1 MHDSRPD
8 PVTILPVLHQRLE
21 FADCVRAAM
30 RETRFDAV
38 AVEVPSS
45 LEATWLRAIERLPA
59 ISALLY
65 ENAAD
70 QTIFLPVQPADPM
83 VEAARAAREAGI
95 PLRCADLDVD
105 GYADYRDAAPDPYAV
120 VRLGL
125 PTVYDLFRRRPRVR
139 DPQDDRREAAMAFHV
154 QELVDEGAERVL
166 LVCGMH
172 HAEGVTRAL
181 QAEQAIP
188 LTRPQRKNIR
198 LVHLHPDSLGEVL
211 SEIPFHVAAYE
222 SHRAGPPPGPSP
234 VEAPGP
240 GATPAT
246 AEPGRS
252 YGPFR
257 VLSGSGRD
265 RDDRAVEAVH
275 RAARTAFETDGDGR
289 RPRPLDRLKLQ
300 FELLGSAEREL
311 VTAAPD
317 EQVKAWQRFQ
327 LARFGRNLALADG
340 ALVPDLFN
348 LIAAARGCVS
358 DNYAWEVHRLATSYP
373 EQASSATDL
382 PTARIQADEIFDGV
396 RKLRIHRLIRQPKRP
411 DWRSLLR
418 KRRRDERWPGEW
430 LEGFEGEGICSY
442 PPEDLIVEDFGRYLK
457 RRGKSVLSEE
467 RARTVPFSSSVLD
480 GIDVRETIRHWSEG
494 KVFVR
499 ELGRAPGDVA
509 SVVVIFDEE
518 EDAYPY
524 CQTWLG
530 EHDQESDMAFFCTE
544 PTTGIVGPGICRVTY
559 GGFMLSSPPQRMLDV
574 WTDPDYRIAETRAEV
589 LLLAALDYSRE
600 KIVVH
605 VGPKPPRP
613 ILQQLA
619 ARLGLKIQHL
629 PLGTLSP
636 STVKRIRVMHVL
648 SGHDKRKIARDF
660 IW

>member
-1 MHDSRPD
+1 MHLHDSRPD
-8 PVTILPVLHQRLE
+8 PFFVLPVLHQRLE

-30 RETRFDAV
+30 RDARFDAV
-38 AVEVPSS
+38 AVEIPSS
-45 LEATWLRAIERLPA
+45 LESTWLRAIDRLPA

-65 ENAAD
+65 ENAQD

-95 PLRCADLDVD
+95 PVRCADLDVD
-105 GYADYRDAAPDPYAV
+105 GYADYREHVPDPYAV
-120 VRLGL
+120 LRLGL
-125 PTVYDLFRRRPRVR
+125 PTVYDLFRRQPRQR
-139 DPQDDRREAAMAFHV
+139 DPHDTRREAAMAHHA
-154 QELVDEGAERVL
+154 QQLRADGAERVL

-172 HAEGVTRAL
+172 HVEGVTRAL
-181 QAEQAIP
+181 GQEQAVP
-188 LTRPQRKNIR
+188 LTRPRRQNIR

-211 SEIPFHVAAYE
+211 SEIPFHVAVYE
-222 SHRAGPPPGPSP
+222 SHRSGPPPAP
-234 VEAPGP
+234 EAN
-240 GATPAT
+240 PAT
-246 AEPGRS
+246 EPGRT

-257 VLSGSGRD
+257 VLSGRSRD
-265 RDDRAVEAVH
+265 REDRAVEAVT
-275 RAARTAFETDGDGR
+275 RAARLAFDAGGASP
-289 RPRPLDRLKLQ
+289 RPQPLDRLKLQ
-300 FELLGSAEREL
+300 LELLASAEREL
-311 VTAAPD
+311 VAAAPD
-317 EQVKAWQRFQ
+317 ERVKAWQKLN

-358 DNYAWEVHRLATSYP
+358 DNFAWEVHRLATCYP
-373 EQASSATDL
+373 EQATSATDL
-382 PTARIQADEIFDGV
+382 PTARIQANEIFDGV

-411 DWRSLLR
+411 DWRSLL
-418 KRRRDERWPGEW
+418 KTRRRDERWPGEW
-430 LEGFEGEGICSY
+430 LEGFDGEGICSY

-457 RRGKSVLSEE
+457 RRGKSVLSED
-467 RARTVPFSSSVLD
+467 RARTVPFTSSVLD

-499 ELGRAPGDVA
+499 ELGRVPGDVA
-509 SVVVIFDEE
+509 SVVVIFD
-518 EDAYPY
+518 DDDDRYSH

-530 EHDQESDMAFFCTE
+530 EHDQESDMAFYSTE
-544 PTTGIVGPGICRVTY
+544 PTEGIVGPGICRVTY

-574 WTDPDYRIAETRAEV
+574 WTDPDYRIAETKAEV
-589 LLLAALDYSRE
+589 LLLSALDYSRE
-600 KIVVH
+600 RIVVH

-648 SGHDKRKIARDF
+648 SGHEKRKIARDY

>member
-1 MHDSRPD
+1 MSPFPDSRPD
-8 PVTILPVLHQRLE
+8 PDAPVTVLPVLHQRLE
-21 FADCVRAAM
+21 FADCVRAVM

-45 LEATWLRAIERLPA
+45 LESTWLRAIDRLPA

-65 ENAAD
+65 ENAKD
-70 QTIFLPVQPADPM
+70 QTIFLPVQPAAPM

-95 PLRCADLDVD
+95 PVRCADLDVD
-105 GYADYRDAAPDPYAV
+105 GYADYRDAVPDPYAV

-125 PTVYDLFRRRPRVR
+125 STVYDLFRRRPRPR
-139 DPQDDRREAAMAFHV
+139 DPQDARREATMAFHA
-154 QELVDEGAERVL
+154 QRLLADGAERVL

-181 QAEQAIP
+181 DDEQAIP
-188 LTRPQRKNIR
+188 LTRPERKNIR

-234 VEAPGP
+234 VEDPV
-240 GATPAT
+240 TK
-246 AEPGRS
+246 PGRS
-252 YGPFR
+252 HGPFR

-265 RDDRAVEAVH
+265 RDDRAIEAVH
-275 RAARTAFETDGDGR
+275 RAARTAFDVDGRSR
-289 RPRPLDRLKLQ
+289 RPRPLDRFKLQ

-311 VTAAPD
+311 VAAAPD
-317 EQVKAWQRFQ
+317 EQVKAWQKFH
-327 LARFGRNLALADG
+327 LARFARNLALADG

-358 DNYAWEVHRLATSYP
+358 DNYAWEVHRLATCYP

-382 PTARIQADEIFDGV
+382 PTARIRADEIFDGV

-411 DWRSLLR
+411 DWRSLLK

-467 RARTVPFSSSVLD
+467 RSRTVPFTSSVLD

-509 SVVVIFDEE
+509 SVVVIFDEK
-518 EDAYPY
+518 EDPYPY

-530 EHDQESDMAFFCTE
+530 EHDQESDMAFFSTE
-544 PTTGIVGPGICRVTY
+544 PTAGIVGPGICRATY

-619 ARLGLKIQHL
+619 ARLGLRIQHL